1 MMRILH
7 YLVRCVYWL
16 HPASAGAANQSLAYV
31 QFEFVLD
38 FIMPLPSGCLVGD
51 MLFRITEER
60 AV

>member
-1 MMRILH
+1 
-7 YLVRCVYWL
+7 
-16 HPASAGAANQSLAYV
+16 
-31 QFEFVLD
+31 LD